1 MKTVEQQELEL
12 FEIADRIDAVDQG
25 IMKEAADRQACLA
38 KPPGSLGGLEEISI
52 RIAGITGRVLNRVQ
66 KGCVVVLCADNGV
79 ADENVASAPQSVT
92 MAQTVNF
99 TRRLTGVGALS
110 ESFGSELLIVDLGVK
125 HPIPRQLYDDG
136 PLRDTHKIVDRR
148 VRAATSNLAKEPAMT
163 KAEALR
169 CIAVGLE
176 MAKAVKDHG
185 FDIVGVGEMGIG
197 NTTTSAAILSA
208 VTGKDSSFTCGKGGG
223 INEQSYRRK
232 KEIVDA
238 VSEPFRRKGGLLA
251 VMKGCGVQAVSDG
264 DSELDGQVALKN
276 CVAAGAQAA
285 RADGGFGGQGRCV
298 SVSENFDGAQAAGSV
313 SQVADSIPQAAGS
326 DVGFVSRAVGG
337 EPKELRSSSDARSGM
352 IDILARM
359 GGFDICAMA
368 GVFIGAAR
376 YRLPVVIDGYISA
389 VAALAASI
397 IAPKAV
403 SYMFASHKS
412 WEKGYELAIQQL
424 GLKPFLA
431 LDMRLGEGSG
441 CPIAFDIIKGACDVM
456 RNMATFAEAE
466 INDDYLDEIRTG
478 DCF

>member
-1 MKTVEQQELEL
+1 MKTVEKKALEL
-12 FEIADRIDAVDQG
+12 FEIADRIDAADKNA
-25 IMKEAADRQACLA
+25 MEEAAGRQARLA

-52 RIAGITGRVLNRVQ
+52 RMAGITGKALNDVQ
-66 KGCVVVLCADNGV
+66 NGCVVVLCADNGV
-79 ADENVASAPQSVT
+79 ADEKVASAPQSVT
-92 MAQTVNF
+92 RAQTVNF

-125 HPIPRQLYDDG
+125 HPIPKQLYDDI

-148 VRAATSNLAKEPAMT
+148 VRAATSNLAQEPAMT
-163 KAEALR
+163 KAEVLR

-176 MAKAVKDHG
+176 MAEAVKNHG

-238 VSEPFRRKGGLLA
+238 VSESYRKQGGLLA
-251 VMKGCGVQAVSDG
+251 MGKGDMA
-264 DSELDGQVALKN
+264 EN
-276 CVAAGAQAA
+276 AQAA
-285 RADGGFGGQGRCV
+285 
-298 SVSENFDGAQAAGSV
+298 
-313 SQVADSIPQAAGS
+313 SIP
-326 DVGFVSRAVGG
+326 FN
-337 EPKELRSSSDARSGM
+337 LRSGM

-368 GVFIGAAR
+368 GVFIGAALH
-376 YRLPVVIDGYISA
+376 RLPVVIDGYISA
-389 VAALAASI
+389 VAALSAAI
-397 IAPKAV
+397 IAPKAAG
-403 SYMFASHKS
+403 YMFASHKS
-412 WEKGYELAIQQL
+412 WEKGYDLAIRQL

-466 INDDYLDEIRTG
+466 INDDYLEEIRSG